1 MNLSLDNKSLGCTAL
16 CFLLVGGLL
25 FLAGFLLATRL
36 YQPSEST
43 SESSAAERGQQRFAP
58 PRALRPRFQMPR
70 PPSLT
75 PVRKAQSIANRAAA
89 GSGAG
94 ATGKAAASAQPST
107 VEPPSGAGVAPAS
120 GSAAGPGAG
129 AQEGAPAESVVY
141 SVQVGAFL
149 QDSDVNPL
157 LRDLEDLGFLP
168 FVIKDSEGRLL
179 SVRIGKFDTRDEA
192 EQLAEEFKAQ
202 TGRNAVVRPPLPR

>member
-25 FLAGFLLATRL
+25 FLAGFLLAMRR
-36 YQPSEST
+36 YRPPESGSESIAT
-43 SESSAAERGQQRFAP
+43 ERGQQRFAP

-89 GSGAG
+89 GSG